1 MLIPK
6 SYLAIIVLALAGVGV
21 AGYLTWY
28 ESIVQVGVCP
38 INVPYISCSAAL
50 TSQYSRIDG
59 ISVASLGLAW
69 FVGALLLGTIA
80 AQNKAYLKIL
90 FAWSMIA
97 VVGIVALILIE
108 LLLLGEICPF
118 CTSAHVLGLGIAAIA
133 GKLWL
138 NQRVSKS

>member
-1 MLIPK
+1 LSIPR
-6 SYLAIIVLALAGVGV
+6 SYLAIIVLAVAGLGV

-28 ESIVQVGVCP
+28 ESITQVGVCP

-69 FVGALLLGTIA
+69 FVGALLLGVLA
-80 AQNKAYLKIL
+80 AENRAYLKL
-90 FAWSMIA
+90 LLAWSA
-97 VVGIVALILIE
+97 VAVAGTVALFLIE
-108 LLLLGEICPF
+108 VFLLGEICAF

-133 GKLWL
+133 SKLWL